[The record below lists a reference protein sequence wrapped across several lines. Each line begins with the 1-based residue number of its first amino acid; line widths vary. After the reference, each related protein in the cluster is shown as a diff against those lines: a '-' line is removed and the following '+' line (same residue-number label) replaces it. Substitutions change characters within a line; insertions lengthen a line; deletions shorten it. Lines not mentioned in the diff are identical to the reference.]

1 MEGSWVVYAAH
12 DGHPEYG
19 STGYVLSS
27 DCTSAHVLWKSGSLM
42 GPMELHDIADLSTQP
57 PTLCQLLADRDD
69 SLYWGALHRRGR
81 DVTESARE
89 AASDAVHMVMSRL
102 EAVLPGEH
110 ESRGLLIRATAKK
123 ALREI
128 LEDD

>member
-27 DCTSAHVLWKSGSLM
+27 DCTSAHVLWKSGSLT
-42 GPMELHDIADLSTQP
+42 GQVELHDIADLESHP
-57 PTLCQLLADRDD
+57 PAISPLQASLDD
-69 SLYWGALHRRGR
+69 SLEYGSLDMTVR
-81 DVTESARE
+81 DVTEIARE